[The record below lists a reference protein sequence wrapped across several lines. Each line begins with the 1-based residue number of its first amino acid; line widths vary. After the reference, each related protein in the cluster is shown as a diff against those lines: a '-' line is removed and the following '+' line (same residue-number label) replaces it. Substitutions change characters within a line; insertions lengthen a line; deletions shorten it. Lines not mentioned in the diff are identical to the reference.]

1 MAEKLQNL
9 LLSSTCF
16 RAFWASALT
25 WLLTLLFY
33 FETLRRKQ
41 NRSHDARSVHVYV
54 YAHMHIIPITAHL
67 IIIATLTPQA
77 PQYNTTLVSWRWTRL
92 WQQCF
97 MRGDR
102 MVWLKLEFNLIYCRF
117 WWFPIMT
124 WTRCFVWLLDGASYH
139 SF

>member
-1 MAEKLQNL
+1 VLFGRDDWRHYWHF
-9 LLSSTCF
+9 CF
-16 RAFWASALT
+16 I
-25 WLLTLLFY
+25 
-33 FETLRRKQ
+33 LRRWGVSKT
-41 NRSHDARSVHVYV
+41 ARTTRGQ
-54 YAHMHIIPITAHL
+54 YARHPITHL
-67 IIIATLTPQA
+67 IIVATLTPPA